1 MDDLNILLILLNCA
15 YLIWLGAF
23 VSKKIVWLRILTVT
37 GNVVVLPYYLF
48 YFEEALWNPI
58 VWVGIYTTINLIM
71 LFLIYLES
79 RPVELSNM
87 EQKIYDKTFKSLEPR
102 VYKHLIDLATIEELG
117 PGVELVTRDTHLE
130 NLMLVVEGEAE
141 VVLKHGDHVFIPSG
155 GFIGEQSFI
164 TGENTSADVSTGK
177 EATTILRWNSEVLRN
192 YLEKKGPL
200 KDTVDLI
207 LSADVIHKLR
217 NMDDNHPEVKH
228 SMDLNVK

>member
-1 MDDLNILLILLNCA
+1 
-15 YLIWLGAF
+15 
-23 VSKKIVWLRILTVT
+23 
-37 GNVVVLPYYLF
+37 
-48 YFEEALWNPI
+48 
-58 VWVGIYTTINLIM
+58 
-71 LFLIYLES
+71 
-79 RPVELSNM
+79 M

-102 VYKHLIDLATIEELG
+102 VFKHLIDLAEIEELG
-117 PGVELVTRDTHLE
+117 PEIKLVNRDTHLE

-164 TGENTSADVSTGK
+164 TGENTSADVSTGQK
-177 EATTILRWNSEVLRN
+177 STTILRWNSEVLRN

-217 NMDDNHPEVKH
+217 NMDEDHPEVKH